1 MRISFSVLASPSEAI
16 MDALLQLKGIDKS
29 FPGVKALSGAA
40 LNVYPGRVMALVGEN
55 GAGKST
61 FIKLLLGLYE
71 PKQGSI
77 LVDGRSVKDRT
88 PKERKRLFA
97 AAFQDFYRYPL
108 SVKENLS
115 MCQNGEKTTADYI
128 AALEMVGL
136 ETLKDKLDYKIGKY
150 GENSTDLSDG
160 QWQKIALARVLLS
173 DAKMFLLDEPTAS
186 MDPIGESKLYEDMM
200 NVMKDRGVIIVTHRL
215 ALAKTVDLIAVM
227 RDGGIVGLGSHEE
240 LMENNAY
247 YRQLYDAQSEWY
259 R

>member
-1 MRISFSVLASPSEAI
+1 
-16 MDALLQLKGIDKS
+16 
-29 FPGVKALSGAA
+29 
-40 LNVYPGRVMALVGEN
+40 
-55 GAGKST
+55 
-61 FIKLLLGLYE
+61 
-71 PKQGSI
+71 
-77 LVDGRSVKDRT
+77 
-88 PKERKRLFA
+88 
-97 AAFQDFYRYPL
+97 
-108 SVKENLS
+108 

-136 ETLKDKLDYKIGKY
+136 EALKDKLDYKIGKY

-173 DAKMFLLDEPTAS
+173 DAKTFLLDEPTAS
-186 MDPIGESKLYEDMM
+186 MDPIRESKLYEDMM

>member
-1 MRISFSVLASPSEAI
+1 MENEILFENG
-16 MDALLQLKGIDKS
+16 LLFHMMEKRC
-29 FPGVKALSGAA
+29 FAN
-40 LNVYPGRVMALVGEN
+40 LNVRIPSDRHVALVGEN

-77 LVDGRSVKDRT
+77 LVDGRPVKDRT

-200 NVMKDRGVIIVTHRL
+200 NVMKDRGVIIVTHRPGAGKDRRSDCGHAGRGNRRAWKPRRADGKQCIL
-215 ALAKTVDLIAVM
+215 QAAV
-227 RDGGIVGLGSHEE
+227 RCAE
-240 LMENNAY
+240 
-247 YRQLYDAQSEWY
+247 
-259 R
+259 

>member
-1 MRISFSVLASPSEAI
+1 MENEILFENVSFSYDGKEV
-16 MDALLQLKGIDKS
+16 
-29 FPGVKALSGAA
+29 FRN
-40 LNVYPGRVMALVGEN
+40 LNVRIPSDRHVALVGEN

-77 LVDGRSVKDRT
+77 LVDGRPVKDRT

-200 NVMKDRGVIIVTHRL
+200 NVMR
-215 ALAKTVDLIAVM
+215 IAAS
-227 RDGGIVGLGSHEE
+227 LS
-240 LMENNAY
+240 
-247 YRQLYDAQSEWY
+247 
-259 R
+259 

>member
-1 MRISFSVLASPSEAI
+1 ME
-16 MDALLQLKGIDKS
+16 ALLQLKGIDKA

-77 LVDGRSVKDRT
+77 LVDGRPVKDRT

-136 ETLKDKLDYKIGKY
+136 ESLKDKLDYKIGKY